1 MGVDE
6 GWYVECPIHTSVG
19 WVVGTMAYTYIL
31 RWGGGWGGW
40 GVTRSGGNT
49 RPGFRSADPSRA
61 GGQLSD
67 GRERKSSLR
76 K

>member
-19 WVVGTMAYTYIL
+19 WVVSTMMYTYTY
-31 RWGGGWGGW
+31 RGGLGG

>member
-6 GWYVECPIHTSVG
+6 RWYVECPIHTSVG
-19 WVVGTMAYTYIL
+19 GVVGTMVYTYIL
-31 RWGGGWGGW
+31 RWGGWV
-40 GVTRSGGNT
+40 VTRSGGNT
-49 RPGFRSADPSRA
+49 RPGFRSADPSRT

-67 GRERKSSLR
+67 SRERKSSLR

>member
-19 WVVGTMAYTYIL
+19 WVVSTTMYTYIH
-31 RWGGGWGGW
+31 RWGGGGG
-40 GVTRSGGNT
+40 GTRSGGNT

>member
-1 MGVDE
+1 M
-6 GWYVECPIHTSVG
+6 S
-19 WVVGTMAYTYIL
+19 YTYI
-31 RWGGGWGGW
+31 GGVGGKYLDVYIHTYTHRWGGW
-40 GVTRSGGNT
+40 GETQSGGNT